1 MQLLSIDISRAFL
14 VSTLR
19 RPRFAADGNRN
30 AFGYPTC

>member
-1 MQLLSIDISRAFL
+1 LTSPGAFL